1 MWARCLLYIHDVMC
15 LHGAIA
21 IILAPFRPT
30 GSRPTVFKNDTDQRP
45 PWRTRCFPRCECSE
59 ETSNQNPSIEEP
71 AEDLTEE
78 FVEQTVRTPS
88 HKEPP
93 TIDR

>member
-1 MWARCLLYIHDVMC
+1 MTPTSDLLEGHAASPV
-15 LHGAIA
+15 A
-21 IILAPFRPT
+21 
-30 GSRPTVFKNDTDQRP
+30 
-45 PWRTRCFPRCECSE
+45 ECSE
-59 ETSNQNPSIEEP
+59 ETSNHNPSIEEP